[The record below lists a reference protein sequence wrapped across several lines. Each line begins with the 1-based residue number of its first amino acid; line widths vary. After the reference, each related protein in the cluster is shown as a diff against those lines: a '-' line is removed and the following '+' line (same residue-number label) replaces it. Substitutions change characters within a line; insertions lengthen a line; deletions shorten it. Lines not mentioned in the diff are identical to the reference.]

1 MNLRKTVN
9 SDVYL
14 LCAQSI
20 VDQSVTLAKSGNRE
34 RVAGERPETHSIP
47 VNKEIFD
54 KAYLL
59 VEYFR
64 YLIRSPF
71 LFTLVLRW

>member
-9 SDVYL
+9 SDIFL
-14 LCAQSI
+14 LCVQSI
-20 VDQSVTLAKSGNRE
+20 VDQSVALAKSGNRE
-34 RVAGERPETHSIP
+34 RVPGERLDPHSVP

-59 VEYFR
+59 IEYFR
-64 YLIRSPF
+64 
-71 LFTLVLRW
+71 